1 MEIKKLFKYGL
12 YSYCI
17 TIPKKFLN
25 ELGFTKD
32 DIFLIEIKD
41 ETIIIKKYYP
51 DNIFLLL

>member
-32 DIFLIEIKD
+32 DIFLIEIKN

-51 DNIFLLL
+51 DNKK